1 MDVKATSF
9 AYTLEVQDYRL
20 TKWCLPARL
29 RGHTQNE
36 GVEMKRF
43 EYDIQEFRLTEKWN
57 PKKQQEKLRELVAD
71 LNRKGSEG
79 WELIGLN
86 SFDVVGGVLGGDKGK
101 ISLTTWKRE
110 IG

>member
-1 MDVKATSF
+1 
-9 AYTLEVQDYRL
+9 
-20 TKWCLPARL
+20 
-29 RGHTQNE
+29 
-36 GVEMKRF
+36 MKRF

-86 SFDVVGGVLGGDKGK
+86 SFDFVGGVLGGDKGK